1 MLVSEGIDPMANQPP
16 PVLRIGYRM
25 TRGDYVA
32 LCRALQVK
40 PLRRTLVE
48 IAIFVAMFL
57 AVIFAAAGFD
67 SDSFW
72 RGLGDL
78 VSLNA
83 PWWIYAILLLGPV
96 LILSHTEWVALIAVL
111 AYRRYALAEK
121 DVTLSFDGNG
131 VTATSLSLTSQI
143 GWEAFLR
150 LIETPT
156 HAFLVV
162 SRREALIVPR
172 RAFADEDDH
181 RMLMGFIRARLAA
194 NVAATRAETAA

>member
-1 MLVSEGIDPMANQPP
+1 MANQPA

-25 TRGDYVA
+25 QRGDYVA
-32 LCRALQVK
+32 LCRALQTK
-40 PLRRTLVE
+40 PMRRAFIE
-48 IAIFVAMFL
+48 IALFVAIFL
-57 AVIFAAAGFD
+57 AVLFVT
-67 SDSFW
+67 SSFNTQTFV

-78 VSLNA
+78 VTLSA
-83 PWWIYAILLLGPV
+83 PWWVYLILFLGPV
-96 LILSHTEWVALIAVL
+96 IALSHTEWVVLVAALT
-111 AYRRYALAEK
+111 YRRHALADK

-131 VTATSLSLTSQI
+131 VTASSPNLFSQI
-143 GWEAFLR
+143 GWEAFLK
-150 LIETPT
+150 LIDTPT

-194 NVAATRAETAA
+194 NITPIRVKTPA

>member
-1 MLVSEGIDPMANQPP
+1 MANQPP

-25 TRGDYVA
+25 QRGDYVA
-32 LCRALQVK
+32 LCRALQTK
-40 PLRRTLVE
+40 PMRRALIE
-48 IAIFVAMFL
+48 IALFVAIFL
-57 AVIFAAAGFD
+57 AVLFAT
-67 SDSFW
+67 SSFNTQTFV

-78 VSLNA
+78 VTLSA
-83 PWWIYAILLLGPV
+83 PWWVYLILFLGPV
-96 LILSHTEWVALIAVL
+96 IALSHTEWVALVAAL
-111 AYRRYALAEK
+111 TYRRNALADK
-121 DVTLSFDGNG
+121 DVTLAFDGNG
-131 VTATSLSLTSQI
+131 VTATSPNLTSQV
-143 GWEAFLR
+143 GWEAFLK

-194 NVAATRAETAA
+194 NSVATRVKTPT